1 MKAFYFLLSV
11 FLCVSNLSEALAYN
25 FSFKYRLEILSMNQ
39 GLSQHDISSI
49 VQDRYGFIWIATYD
63 GLLRYDGYTFKT
75 YRFDDADPNSIS
87 DNRIL
92 TIYLDSAKNL
102 WIGTEGGG
110 LNLYNYNQE
119 DFTRFKLSENPL
131 DNNIYSIYEDNKHD
145 LWAGT
150 GCGVYKLNYSL
161 QNKKLQITP
170 IVSNFEEMIN
180 VRSMY
185 RNSKNEMILGTT
197 IGLYTLNL
205 NNILSSSSDS
215 HNLPQKLPDITSSI
229 FAIETLDDKH
239 LLLGGYEGLFLY
251 HRDTHQ
257 IEKILTSCQQLERI
271 HAIKKQKEDTFLI
284 GTENS
289 GILTLTYQDQNYKIE
304 KLATDQNEY
313 LEKSI
318 IKAIFIDNMQ
328 NLWIGTGT
336 NGVGRLNLLSPHF
349 YRLFDSEKEDGNFI
363 RAFYKDKANRIW
375 IQIKQQSLFYINGE
389 QERPI
394 PVTLPQI
401 ANSITEDHEGNI
413 WVSTTDNIYMLEQKY
428 NFQHPRTVIPAQ
440 TSHKEKI
447 TNIRGIQSD
456 NKGNI
461 WAGYRNG
468 LILIKNTEQPKFEIK
483 IYNKFNLKNSQI
495 NINNLYFEKGTQ
507 HLWACTRDFGLFMFE
522 LDEDSNITNQIRFY
536 LSDNRNEQINSN
548 HVWAVTQSSSKKI
561 WIGTDAGLNSIA
573 FSNGKIQIKSFN
585 HISQLKNIKILS
597 IVEDTNNVLWL
608 ATSKGI
614 IKFTPATNEVN
625 QFYYKDGLSNN
636 SLMETSQIDDK
647 GTIYFASINGITYFH
662 PEEITRNP
670 IKPQVLITQ
679 LQVFNKKVEIGKK
692 KNGRILLPKSI
703 LETSKITLKYN
714 ENNFTINYVGIHFNN
729 PQSNKFAHQLVGYD
743 KDWIYGGAESRSASY
758 NNLSPGKYQLRIK
771 ASNSDQVWA
780 DEYRTLDIEILAAP
794 WASWWAYLTYILLGV
809 TIIYIII
816 IYYKRQE
823 KLKYKLHIEQ
833 LERIHDKEMNDN
845 RLKFHTNIAQEIK
858 TPLTLISA
866 PLQELGKYPI
876 TDGFISSRIQ
886 IIQQSTNRLS
896 NLINQFLD
904 LRKIDK
910 EALPLSVQNTN
921 IACLFETILESFR
934 PLAEQKGINFQQFSD
949 SSEIQGWIDKD
960 KVSKIINNLLSNAIK
975 FTQKGHQITVFI
987 AKEEDYIFFT
997 VEDSGC
1003 GITGQDLPH
1012 IFERF
1017 YQCGPQ
1023 QSSGTGIGLS
1033 LVYELIQLHH
1043 GKISVTSTIEVG
1055 TTFTVSIPIAQ
1066 HYYKEKELCQS
1077 QMQEER
1083 QLEISSEEAPV
1094 PLSTSKQII
1103 LVIEDDYDMRKYLHQ
1118 YLSPHF
1124 EVLAEDNA
1132 FSGYETALKYIPN
1145 LIITDIMMPGM
1156 NGLELCNKLKNDFH
1170 TSHIPIIILTA
1181 KAEEEDLLRGYQS
1194 GAEIYI
1200 TKPFNPDSLILQI
1213 RNMISLKKHQE
1224 RDTLNMNND
1233 DTNESKDYIVL
1244 DEREQKFIN
1253 KLNDW
1258 LELHLEETDYNIED
1272 ICKEIGTSRMQLHR
1286 KLTALLG
1293 QSASEFIRCYK
1304 MKRAK
1309 ELLESGNFNVS
1320 EVVYK
1325 TGFKNNSHFTKTF
1338 KKTYGYLPSELL

>member
-1 MKAFYFLLSV
+1 MKAFYLLLSI
-11 FLCVSNLSEALAYN
+11 FLYASNLSEALASD

-49 VQDRYGFIWIATYD
+49 AQDRYGFIWIATYD

-75 YRFDDADPNSIS
+75 YRFDDTNPKSIS

-92 TIYLDSAKNL
+92 SIYLDSAENL

-110 LNLYNYNQE
+110 LNLYNYDLE
-119 DFTRFKLSENPL
+119 EFSKFKFSENPL
-131 DNNIYSIYEDNKHD
+131 DNNIYSIYEDNEHN

-150 GCGVYKLNYSL
+150 GCGVYKLNYSPENREL
-161 QNKKLQITP
+161 RITP
-170 IVSNFEEMIN
+170 IVSNFEEMTN
-180 VRSMY
+180 VRAIY
-185 RNSKNEMILGTT
+185 RNSKDEMILGTT
-197 IGLYTLNL
+197 IGLYTLNP
-205 NNILSSSSDS
+205 NNTPPS
-215 HNLPQKLPDITSSI
+215 HSHILPQKLPNITSSI

-257 IEKILTSCQQLERI
+257 IEKILTSYQQLERI
-271 HAIKKQKEDTFLI
+271 HTIRKQSEDTFLI
-284 GTENS
+284 GTENA
-289 GILTLTYQDQNYKIE
+289 GILTLTYQKQSYRIE
-304 KLATDQNEY
+304 KLATDENEY

-349 YRLFDSEKEDGNFI
+349 YRFFDVKKEDRNFI
-363 RAFYKDKANRIW
+363 RAFYKDRANRMW
-375 IQIKQQSLFYINGE
+375 IQIKQKSLFYINE
-389 QERPI
+389 KQNNPI
-394 PVTLPQI
+394 PVTLPQT
-401 ANSITEDHEGNI
+401 ANSITEDNEGNI
-413 WVSTTDNIYMLEQKY
+413 WISTTDNIYMLEQKN
-428 NFQHPRTVIPAQ
+428 NFQHPRSVIPTQ

-456 NKGNI
+456 SKGNI

-468 LILIKNTEQPKFEIK
+468 LILIKKTKLDKFEIK

-495 NINNLYFEKGTQ
+495 NINNLYFEKGTH

-522 LDEDSNITNQIRFY
+522 LDEQSNITNQTRFY
-536 LSDNRNEQINSN
+536 LSDNHNEQINSN
-548 HVWAVTQSSSKKI
+548 HVWAVTQSSSNKI
-561 WIGTDAGLNSIA
+561 WIGTDAGLNSID
-573 FSNGKIQIKSFN
+573 FSGGKIQIKSFN
-585 HISQLKNIKILS
+585 HISQLRNIKILS
-597 IVEDTNNVLWL
+597 IIEDTNSALWL
-608 ATSKGI
+608 ATSKGL
-614 IKFTPATNEVN
+614 IKFTPTTNEIN
-625 QFYYKDGLSNN
+625 RFYYKDGLSNN
-636 SLMETSQIDDK
+636 SLMETSQIDDN
-647 GTIYFASINGITYFH
+647 GIIYFASINGITYFH
-662 PEEITRNP
+662 PDEITRNP
-670 IKPQVLITQ
+670 IKPQVLITK
-679 LQVFNKKVEIGKK
+679 LQVFNKEVEIGKK
-692 KNGRILLPKSI
+692 KNGRVLLPKSI
-703 LETSKITLKYN
+703 LETSEITLKHN

-743 KDWIYGGAESRSASY
+743 KDWIYGGAENRSASY
-758 NNLSPGKYQLRIK
+758 NNLAPGKYQLRIK

-794 WASWWAYLTYILLGV
+794 WASWWAYLTYTLLGII
-809 TIIYIII
+809 IIYIIVI
-816 IYYKRQE
+816 HYKRQE

-845 RLKFHTNIAQEIK
+845 RLKFHTNIAHEIK

-866 PLQELGKYPI
+866 PLQELVKHP
-876 TDGFISSRIQ
+876 TDDTFIISRLQ
-886 IIQQSTNRLS
+886 IIQQSTDRLS

-910 EALPLSVQNTN
+910 EALPLSIQETN
-921 IACLFETILESFR
+921 IAHLFEAILESFR
-934 PLAEQKGINFQQFSD
+934 PLAEQKGINFQYFSD
-949 SSEIQGWIDKD
+949 SSEIQGWIDRD
-960 KVSKIINNLLSNAIK
+960 KVSKILNNLLSNAIK

-987 AKEEDYIFFT
+987 AKEEDHIFFT
-997 VEDSGC
+997 VEDNGC
-1003 GITGQDLPH
+1003 GISEQDLPH
-1012 IFERF
+1012 IFDRF
-1017 YQCGPQ
+1017 YQCGTQ

-1055 TTFTVSIPIAQ
+1055 TTFNVSIPITQ
-1066 HYYKEKELCQS
+1066 HYYKEEEINQS
-1077 QMQEER
+1077 HIQEEQQSNLLQEESPV
-1083 QLEISSEEAPV
+1083 QLSA
-1094 PLSTSKQII
+1094 SKQII

-1124 EVLAEDNA
+1124 EVLTEDNA

-1170 TSHIPIIILTA
+1170 TSHIPVIILTA
-1181 KAEEEDLLRGYQS
+1181 KAAEEDLLKGYQS

-1200 TKPFNPDSLILQI
+1200 TKPFNPDSLILQV
-1213 RNMISLKKHQE
+1213 RNMISLKKYQE
-1224 RDTLNMNND
+1224 RNTLNTNDD
-1233 DTNESKDYIVL
+1233 DTNENKDYIAL

-1253 KLNDW
+1253 KLNNW

-1338 KKTYGYLPSELL
+1338 KKTYGHLPSELL

>member
-1 MKAFYFLLSV
+1 MKAFYYLLSV
-11 FLCVSNLSEALAYN
+11 LLYAFSPSEALASDFN
-25 FSFKYRLEILSMNQ
+25 FKYRLEILSMNQ

-49 VQDRYGFIWIATYD
+49 AQDRYGFIWIATYD

-75 YRFDDADPNSIS
+75 YRFDDADSKSIS

-92 TIYLDSAKNL
+92 SIYLDSMENL

-110 LNLYNYNQE
+110 LNLYNYDQE
-119 DFTRFKLSENPL
+119 EFIRFRFSENPL
-131 DNNIYSIYEDNKHD
+131 DNNIYSIYEDSEHN

-150 GCGVYKLNYSL
+150 GCGVYELSYSL
-161 QNKKLQITP
+161 QNKKLRITP
-170 IVSNFEEMIN
+170 VVSNFEEMTN
-180 VRSMY
+180 VRAMY
-185 RNSKNEMILGTT
+185 RNSEDEMILGTT
-197 IGLYTLNL
+197 LGLYFLRL
-205 NNILSSSSDS
+205 NNTLPSGSC
-215 HNLPQKLPDITSSI
+215 NLPQKLPGIASSI
-229 FAIETLDDKH
+229 FAIEALDDKH

-257 IEKILTSCQQLERI
+257 IEKLLTSYPQLKHVHTIR
-271 HAIKKQKEDTFLI
+271 KQNGNTFLI
-284 GTENS
+284 GTENA
-289 GILTLTYQDQNYKIE
+289 GILTLTCQEQNYRIE
-304 KLATDQNEY
+304 KLSTDKNEY

-318 IKAIFIDNMQ
+318 IKALFIDNMQ

-349 YRLFDSEKEDGNFI
+349 YRLFDTQKEDGNFV
-363 RAFYKDKANRIW
+363 RAFYKDRASRIW
-375 IQIKQQSLFYINGE
+375 VQIKQESLFYVNE
-389 QERPI
+389 DRKA
-394 PVTLPQI
+394 PVSIALPQT

-413 WVSTTDNIYMLEQKY
+413 WISTTDNIYILEQK
-428 NFQHPRTVIPAQ
+428 NDFRHPHPVIPAEAP
-440 TSHKEKI
+440 HEEKI

-456 NKGNI
+456 SKGNI

-468 LILIKNTEQPKFEIK
+468 LIQIKKTKQARFEIK

-495 NINNLYFEKGTQ
+495 NINSLYFEKGTC

-522 LDEDSNITNQIRFY
+522 LDEQSNITNQTRFY
-536 LSDNRNEQINSN
+536 LSDNHDEQINSN
-548 HVWAVTQSSSKKI
+548 HVWAVTQSKSGKI

-573 FSNGKIQIKSFN
+573 FTDGKIQVKSFN
-585 HISQLKNIKILS
+585 HISQLRNIKILS
-597 IVEDTNNVLWL
+597 IIEDTNSALWL

-614 IKFTPATNEVN
+614 IKFTPATNEIN
-625 QFYYKDGLSNN
+625 RFYYKDGLSNN

-647 GTIYFASINGITYFH
+647 GIIYFASINGITYFH
-662 PEEITRNP
+662 PDEITRNP
-670 IKPQVLITQ
+670 IKPQVLITK
-679 LQVFNKKVEIGKK
+679 LQVFNREVKIGKE

-703 LETSKITLKYN
+703 LETPQITLKYN

-743 KDWIYGGAESRSASY
+743 KDWIYGGSENRSASY
-758 NNLSPGKYQLRIK
+758 NNLDPGKYQLRIK

-780 DEYRTLDIEILAAP
+780 DEYRTMDIEILAAP
-794 WASWWAYLTYILLGV
+794 WASWWAYLTYILLGIIV
-809 TIIYIII
+809 IYIIVVH
-816 IYYKRQE
+816 YKKQE

-833 LERIHDKEMNDN
+833 LERIHDKELNDN
-845 RLKFHTNIAQEIK
+845 RLKFHTNIAHEIK

-866 PLQELGKYPI
+866 PLQELVKHPI
-876 TDGFISSRIQ
+876 EDSFITSRLQ
-886 IIQQSTNRLS
+886 IILQSTTRLS

-910 EALPLSVQNTN
+910 AALPLSIQETN
-921 IACLFETILESFR
+921 IAHLFETIQESFT
-934 PLAEQKGINFQQFSD
+934 PLAEQKGIDFQFFSD
-949 SSEIQGWIDKD
+949 SSEIRGWIDRD
-960 KVSKIINNLLSNAIK
+960 KVSKIVNNLLSNAIK
-975 FTQKGHQITVFI
+975 FTPKGHRITVFI
-987 AKEEDYIFFT
+987 AQEEDNIFFT

-1003 GITGQDLPH
+1003 GISEQDLPH

-1017 YQCGPQ
+1017 YQCGTQ

-1033 LVYELIQLHH
+1033 LVYELVQLHH
-1043 GKISVTSTIEVG
+1043 GEISVTSTPGVG
-1055 TTFTVSIPIAQ
+1055 TTFTVSIPIVQ
-1066 HYYKEKELCQS
+1066 HYYREEEIVQS
-1077 QMQEER
+1077 RMQEDES
-1083 QLEISSEEAPV
+1083 QSTLPSGEAPV
-1094 PLSTSKQII
+1094 QLSTSKQII

-1118 YLSPHF
+1118 YLSQHF
-1124 EVLAEDNA
+1124 EVLTEDNA
-1132 FSGYETALKYIPN
+1132 VSGYETALKYIPN
-1145 LIITDIMMPGM
+1145 LIITDVMMPGM

-1170 TSHIPIIILTA
+1170 TSHIPVIILTA
-1181 KAEEEDLLRGYQS
+1181 KSEEDDLLKGYQS

-1213 RNMISLKKHQE
+1213 RNMISLKKYQE
-1224 RDTLNMNND
+1224 RNAFNTND
-1233 DTNESKDYIVL
+1233 DNANENKDYLPL

-1309 ELLESGNFNVS
+1309 ELLESGNYNVS

>member
-1 MKAFYFLLSV
+1 MKAFYLLLSI
-11 FLCVSNLSEALAYN
+11 FLYASNLSEALASD

-49 VQDRYGFIWIATYD
+49 AQDRYGFIWIATYD

-75 YRFDDADPNSIS
+75 YRFDDTNPKSIS

-92 TIYLDSAKNL
+92 SIYLDSAENL

-110 LNLYNYNQE
+110 LNLYNYDLE
-119 DFTRFKLSENPL
+119 EFSKFKFSENPL
-131 DNNIYSIYEDNKHD
+131 DNNIYSIYEDNEHN

-150 GCGVYKLNYSL
+150 GCGVYKLNYSPENREL
-161 QNKKLQITP
+161 RITP
-170 IVSNFEEMIN
+170 
-180 VRSMY
+180 
-185 RNSKNEMILGTT
+185 
-197 IGLYTLNL
+197 
-205 NNILSSSSDS
+205 S
-215 HNLPQKLPDITSSI
+215 HSHILPQKLPNITSSI

-257 IEKILTSCQQLERI
+257 IEKILTSYQQLERI
-271 HAIKKQKEDTFLI
+271 HTIRKQSEDTFLI
-284 GTENS
+284 GTENA
-289 GILTLTYQDQNYKIE
+289 GILTLTYQKQSYRIE
-304 KLATDQNEY
+304 KLATDENEY

-349 YRLFDSEKEDGNFI
+349 YRFFDVKKEDRNFI
-363 RAFYKDKANRIW
+363 RAFYKDRANRMW
-375 IQIKQQSLFYINGE
+375 IQIKQKSLFYINE
-389 QERPI
+389 KQNNPI
-394 PVTLPQI
+394 PVTLPQT
-401 ANSITEDHEGNI
+401 ANSITEDNEGNI
-413 WVSTTDNIYMLEQKY
+413 WISTTDNIYMLEQKN
-428 NFQHPRTVIPAQ
+428 NFQHPRSVIPTQ

-447 TNIRGIQSD
+447 TNIRGIQYDS
-456 NKGNI
+456 KGNI

-468 LILIKNTEQPKFEIK
+468 LILIKKTKLDKFEIK

-495 NINNLYFEKGTQ
+495 NINNLYFEKGTH

-522 LDEDSNITNQIRFY
+522 LDEQSNITNQTRFY
-536 LSDNRNEQINSN
+536 LSDNHNEQINSN
-548 HVWAVTQSSSKKI
+548 HVWAVTQSSSNKI
-561 WIGTDAGLNSIA
+561 WIGTDAGLNSID
-573 FSNGKIQIKSFN
+573 FSGGKIQIKSFN
-585 HISQLKNIKILS
+585 HISQLRNIKILS
-597 IVEDTNNVLWL
+597 IIEDTNSALWL
-608 ATSKGI
+608 ATSKGL
-614 IKFTPATNEVN
+614 IKFTPTTNEIN
-625 QFYYKDGLSNN
+625 RFYYKDGLSNN
-636 SLMETSQIDDK
+636 SLMETSQIDDN
-647 GTIYFASINGITYFH
+647 GIIYFASINGITYFH
-662 PEEITRNP
+662 PDEITRNP
-670 IKPQVLITQ
+670 IKPQVLITK
-679 LQVFNKKVEIGKK
+679 LQVFNKEVEIGKK
-692 KNGRILLPKSI
+692 KNV
-703 LETSKITLKYN
+703 
-714 ENNFTINYVGIHFNN
+714 TINYVGIHFNN

-743 KDWIYGGAESRSASY
+743 KDWIYGGAENRSASY
-758 NNLSPGKYQLRIK
+758 NNLAPGKYQLRIK

-794 WASWWAYLTYILLGV
+794 WASWWAYLTYTLLGII
-809 TIIYIII
+809 IIYIIVI
-816 IYYKRQE
+816 HYKRQE

-845 RLKFHTNIAQEIK
+845 RLKFHTNIAHEIK

-866 PLQELGKYPI
+866 PLQELVKHP
-876 TDGFISSRIQ
+876 TDDTFIISRLQ

-910 EALPLSVQNTN
+910 EALPLSIQETN
-921 IACLFETILESFR
+921 IAHLFEAILESFR
-934 PLAEQKGINFQQFSD
+934 PLAEQKGINFQYFSD
-949 SSEIQGWIDKD
+949 SSEIQGWIDRD
-960 KVSKIINNLLSNAIK
+960 KVSKILNNLLSNAIK

-987 AKEEDYIFFT
+987 AKEEDHIFFT
-997 VEDSGC
+997 VEDNGC
-1003 GITGQDLPH
+1003 GISEQDLPH
-1012 IFERF
+1012 IFDRF
-1017 YQCGPQ
+1017 YQCGTQ

-1055 TTFTVSIPIAQ
+1055 TTFNVSIPITQ
-1066 HYYKEKELCQS
+1066 HYYKEEEINQS
-1077 QMQEER
+1077 HIQEEQQSNLLQEESPV
-1083 QLEISSEEAPV
+1083 QLSA
-1094 PLSTSKQII
+1094 SKQII

-1124 EVLAEDNA
+1124 EVLTEDNA

-1170 TSHIPIIILTA
+1170 TSHIPVIILTA
-1181 KAEEEDLLRGYQS
+1181 KAAEEDLLKGYQS

-1200 TKPFNPDSLILQI
+1200 TKPFNPDSLILQV
-1213 RNMISLKKHQE
+1213 RNMISLKKYQE
-1224 RDTLNMNND
+1224 RNTLNTNDD
-1233 DTNESKDYIVL
+1233 DTNENKDYIAL

-1253 KLNDW
+1253 KLNNW

-1338 KKTYGYLPSELL
+1338 KKTYGHLPSELL